1 MSNEFTAK
9 ATIDL
14 HEMDHDDIVE
24 LLGKCFD
31 ELSFAEKEDF
41 MRLNL
46 DEANNDDI
54 EQYYLDNISSS
65 TEEDDDSLDPCSLEN
80 DQRCQPLLA
89 HVSGQ
94 PLLRPLTSLSR
105 CITSWDGNN
114 TQSSVP

>member
-1 MSNEFTAK
+1 MSNEFSVK

-54 EQYYLDNISSS
+54 EQYYLDNRSSS
-65 TEEDDDSLDPCSLEN
+65 TEEDDDSLEPCSLEN
-80 DQRCQPLLA
+80 DQR
-89 HVSGQ
+89 SR
-94 PLLRPLTSLSR
+94 LRPA
-105 CITSWDGNN
+105 ITEAIDIVKQMYNFMGWK
-114 TQSSVP
+114 